1 MAQTLLE
8 DCSYSLITEQDTDN
22 KRQVYFVKLTD
33 SCLKA
38 IEEHTNVLKRSPHL
52 AKTIIKFNGSRN
64 GVITIPHSKSP
75 STPQDIVEK
84 KFNFGIAN
92 VVTSENNPLQECI
105 KQCNW
110 NLKLISYGPLEQKI
124 SIAATDDCYENTRN
138 RMAQVDQERK
148 GVSTKEIK
156 LGNNIRKRKTGQN
169 KLVQSSSP
177 LDSLKAGSAK
187 NVRKIA
193 SHNSVSQKLSHASP
207 SSNSPILSKKSPIP
221 NHKKSPIQNTKTLPP
236 TVGTT
241 KNFSCRDR
249 VMHVLALRPHKK
261 SELIARLQREAISPK
276 DRGNF
281 AMVLQQVS
289 SHSDNQYALLSH
301 LYGEL
306 QVEIWPFYTESEK
319 AVVKEN
325 ISRNK
330 KASPISPQLV
340 SSTSKS
346 PEENSSKR
354 SSDDQ
359 VDKAVK
365 KQKVELS
372 EEPSSTSISPKKSSE
387 QITKSS
393 PARSEIQ
400 KSKGEESPPTV
411 ASTSDSPEY
420 LTFYKL
426 ITTREQRFQY
436 KRDFQLEYPEYIN
449 LKNNLDAVATKF
461 IELDSSLKKT
471 TKGTPEYV
479 KIQEEIMTAYNKQL
493 QDEKYHR
500 MKCRCEELHQ
510 KLSHIKRLVM
520 EYDNQM
526 VNS

>member
-8 DCSYSLITEQDTDN
+8 DCSYSLITEQETDK

-38 IEEHTNVLKRSPHL
+38 IEEHTNVLRRSPQS
-52 AKTIIKFNGSRN
+52 AKTIIRFDDCRN
-64 GVITIPHSKSP
+64 GVISIPQSKSP
-75 STPQDIVEK
+75 STPQDTTEK

-110 NLKLISYGPLEQKI
+110 NLQLISYGPLEQKI

-148 GVSTKEIK
+148 DVRTKEIK
-156 LGNNIRKRKTGQN
+156 LANNVRKRKAGQN

-177 LDSLKAGSAK
+177 LESLKAGNAK
-187 NVRKIA
+187 NVRKIVT
-193 SHNSVSQKLSHASP
+193 HNSVSQKLSHSSP
-207 SSNSPILSKKSPIP
+207 SSNSPNLSKKSPIP
-221 NHKKSPIQNTKTLPP
+221 NHKKSPIQSIKTLPS
-236 TVGTT
+236 TAAGAT
-241 KNFSCRDR
+241 KNFTCRDR
-249 VMHVLALRPHKK
+249 VMHVLAIRPHKK
-261 SELIARLQREAISPK
+261 PELIARLQREAISPK

-289 SHSDNQYALLSH
+289 SHSDNQYTLLAP
-301 LYGEL
+301 LFGEL
-306 QVEIWPFYTESEK
+306 QVETWPFYTESEK
-319 AVVKEN
+319 VIVREN
-325 ISRNK
+325 ILKNK

-346 PEENSSKR
+346 PEENLSKR
-354 SSDDQ
+354 SDNQDNLP
-359 VDKAVK
+359 K
-365 KQKVELS
+365 KQKIEPN

-387 QITKSS
+387 QISNSS
-393 PARSEIQ
+393 PIRSVEQ

-420 LTFYKL
+420 LSFYKP

-449 LKNNLDAVATKF
+449 LKNDLDAVATKF